1 MLFVRFRRFKVLL
14 NVECVFLSVS
24 LSFSVFHLSSLSRLP
39 KKYSELLLST
49 VRQKVERR
57 GRGRVV
63 KEEEEWREKEENGK
77 EEGKCLL
84 VSPFFFL
91 EGLAGRV

>member
-1 MLFVRFRRFKVLL
+1 MRIF
-14 NVECVFLSVS
+14 ECFPFFLC
-24 LSFSVFHLSSLSRLP
+24 LSSFFFIKAS

-57 GRGRVV
+57 GRGRAV

-84 VSPFFFL
+84 VSPFFYL